1 MGAPLTARYADYV
14 ITIGDGGKVSVEK
27 GGAPCPS
34 AMGALREIA
43 AATGFTIDPKW
54 NTQGCGKKL
63 VTFLNSGSA
72 APQAPAST
80 AQAETAPAPK
90 PAPAPTPAAAPTP
103 KPKPETPATAKGA
116 DRKTGAPAPSD
127 TITLTPEEMDRIL
140 RRLDELEARLNKLSA
155 AGPATHAAPASDGKV
170 TVVKTL
176 YVPTFSI
183 PARDSEG
190 KKIDHKYIYSRGW
203 KDVMVT
209 SDGRFLMRY
218 GSSLRTGINCDST
231 PISIIREI
239 AQGLGME
246 VSSDAKK
253 MTLVMQIINQ
263 FGQIVN
269 GLYIQGDGEIYNYQD
284 FCFEEYIGALTNQDL
299 IAHEYTNEA
308 MKINPQ
314 WSKEELLHE
323 IIRYIGSLSTK
334 YGD

>member
-1 MGAPLTARYADYV
+1 
-14 ITIGDGGKVSVEK
+14 
-27 GGAPCPS
+27 
-34 AMGALREIA
+34 
-43 AATGFTIDPKW
+43 
-54 NTQGCGKKL
+54 
-63 VTFLNSGSA
+63 
-72 APQAPAST
+72 
-80 AQAETAPAPK
+80 
-90 PAPAPTPAAAPTP
+90 
-103 KPKPETPATAKGA
+103 
-116 DRKTGAPAPSD
+116 
-127 TITLTPEEMDRIL
+127 MDRIL

-176 YVPTFSI
+176 HVPTFSI

-190 KKIDHKYIYSRGW
+190 KKLNGYIYCIGW
-203 KDVMVT
+203 NNVLVT
-209 SDGRFLMRY
+209 SDGKFLKKN
-218 GSSLRTGINCDST
+218 GLALGTSSINCDST

-246 VSSDAKK
+246 VSSDTKK

-284 FCFEEYIGALTNQDL
+284 FCFEEYTGALTNQDL